1 MKSVLK
7 QLVIGLS
14 LSFLVG
20 CAGTPGESEEGS
32 SSRRDCIHQPSI
44 RGYKVLDEQN
54 LLVDASARK
63 SYHVT
68 LQRRAFGLKSTWR
81 IGFDSPTTRIC
92 GKFSEVI
99 VDDHMMGIDR
109 IRIGS
114 VRELTPEEE
123 ENLLI
128 QFGIKEPEIEHTPT
142 PGEVK
147 GADVEELDPDE
158 GE

>member
-1 MKSVLK
+1 M
-7 QLVIGLS
+7 
-14 LSFLVG
+14 
-20 CAGTPGESEEGS
+20 
-32 SSRRDCIHQPSI
+32 
-44 RGYKVLDEQN
+44 LDERN

-68 LQRRAFGLKSTWR
+68 LQRRAFGLKSTWA
-81 IGFDSPTTRIC
+81 IGFDAPTTRIC
-92 GKFSEVI
+92 GKFSEV
-99 VDDHMMGIDR
+99 VFRDDMTGIDR
-109 IRIGS
+109 IRIAS
-114 VRELTPEEE
+114 IRELTPEEE